1 MFELVMES
9 MLLSPNIKLES
20 TTAITYVQRLC
31 LLIAWLDI
39 TKQVQVEYINQCVGF
54 IVLKY
59 ILKEP
64 LKSSLDIKLKRPTV
78 NHGKLVHPR
87 QLI

>member
-39 TKQVQVEYINQCVGF
+39 MKQVQVEYINQCVGF
-54 IVLKY
+54 IVLN

>member
-1 MFELVMES
+1 VFELVMES

-39 TKQVQVEYINQCVGF
+39 MKQVQVEYINQCVGF
-54 IVLKY
+54 IVLN